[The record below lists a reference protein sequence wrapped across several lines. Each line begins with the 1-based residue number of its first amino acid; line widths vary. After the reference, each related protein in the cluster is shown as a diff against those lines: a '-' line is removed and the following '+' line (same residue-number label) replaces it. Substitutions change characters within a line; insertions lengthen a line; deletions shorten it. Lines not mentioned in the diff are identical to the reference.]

1 MPSPRTDIDPHVSPL
16 LLEGETA
23 LTYSR
28 RKIIMAALRE
38 KFPDTSPGTLN
49 SAIVRV
55 LRKRREGAQGKVI
68 DD

>member
-1 MPSPRTDIDPHVSPL
+1 MPSPRTDIDRHVSPL

-28 RKIIMAALRE
+28 RKIIMAALRG
-38 KFPDTSPGTLN
+38 KFPGVGRGTLN

-55 LRKRREGAQGKVI
+55 LRKRRESAQGTVT